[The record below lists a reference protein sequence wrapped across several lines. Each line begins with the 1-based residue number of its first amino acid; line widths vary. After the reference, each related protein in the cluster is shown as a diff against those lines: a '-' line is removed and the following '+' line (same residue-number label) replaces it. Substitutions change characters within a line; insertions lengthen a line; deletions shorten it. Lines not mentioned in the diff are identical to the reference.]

1 MRFVLDTN
9 IALSALLWGGAPGQ
23 LIDAAV
29 RQRIELFSS
38 TALLAELQGILTR
51 QKFARQLAE
60 RGLRAADVFDGYA
73 ALIVNISPLAV
84 PRVVTRDPDDDHVIA
99 CALAASADAIV
110 SGDHHLLELGQHQG
124 IAILT
129 AAQALAQLD

>member
-9 IALSALLWGGAPGQ
+9 IALSALLWNGAPGQ

-29 RQRIELFSS
+29 QKRIELFSS

-51 QKFARQLAE
+51 QKFARQLTE
-60 RGLRAADVFDGYA
+60 RGLSVADVFDGYA

-84 PRVVTRDPDDDHVIA
+84 PRVVIRDPDDDQVIA
-99 CALAASADAIV
+99 CALAARADAIV
-110 SGDHHLLELGQHQG
+110 SGDHHLLELGQYQG

-129 AAQALAQLD
+129 ATQALGRLV